1 MCETSEVFLM
11 LNHTDITQN
20 TYVQSRTVTE
30 IMAREK
36 CGRHGCRN
44 TIRRPWRHTCPMHL
58 PDQLDM
64 LIQWSWRVGYSE
76 LVTCEVQTCL
86 LFFSYVEYSDMH
98 IVYGFCDGNAC
109 TAVQEYQ
116 RRFPDRRIPSRSVFT
131 RFTRHCVI
139 LVLFRVFLCSLK
151 GRWYERLTHERT
163 FFRWFR
169 EVRVCPLV
177 EWPLASAYHVCRC
190 GGLYMRKICILTMIK
205 GYNIWNQATM
215 FNVWICATG

>member
-1 MCETSEVFLM
+1 M
-11 LNHTDITQN
+11 LNYTDITQN

-36 CGRHGCRN
+36 CGRHRCRY
-44 TIRRPWRHTCPMHL
+44 TVRHPWRHTCLMRL

-64 LIQWSWRVGYSE
+64 LIQWPWRVRYSQ

-86 LFFSYVEYSDMH
+86 LFFPTWNIAIFILCTDFVMAMH
-98 IVYGFCDGNAC
+98 VLLFKNIKGVFPIEGFRLEVYLR
-109 TAVQEYQ
+109 E
-116 RRFPDRRIPSRSVFT
+116 
-131 RFTRHCVI
+131 FTRHCVI
-139 LVLFRVFLCSLK
+139 LVLFRMFLCSLK

-177 EWPLASAYHVCRC
+177 EWPLASAYHICRC
-190 GGLYMRKICILTMIK
+190 GELYMRNICILAMIK
-205 GYNIWNQATM
+205 GYIWNQATM